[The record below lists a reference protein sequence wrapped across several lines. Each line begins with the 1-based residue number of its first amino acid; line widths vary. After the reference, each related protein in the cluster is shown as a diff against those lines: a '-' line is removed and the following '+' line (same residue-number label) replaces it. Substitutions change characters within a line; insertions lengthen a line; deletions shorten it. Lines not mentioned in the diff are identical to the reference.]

1 VERIVRIGKYASAAL
16 ILNRLS
22 RYFRFMR
29 PVEDYAAR
37 HGISRITVPV
47 NPLDI
52 MLVFAVR
59 V

>member
-22 RYFRFMR
+22 RYLKILR
-29 PVEDYAAR
+29 PVEDYAGR
-37 HGISRITVPV
+37 MGLSHITVRI